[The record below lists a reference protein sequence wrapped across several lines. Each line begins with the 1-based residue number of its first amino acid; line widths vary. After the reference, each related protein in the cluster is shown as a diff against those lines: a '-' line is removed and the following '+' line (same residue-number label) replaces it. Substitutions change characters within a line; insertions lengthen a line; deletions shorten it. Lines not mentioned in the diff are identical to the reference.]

1 MFYETQ
7 LGDTWDVIAKNIYG
21 DEKYADYVMEN
32 NPTLIA
38 TTIFSAGTLVWIPD
52 CHRMRWRSCRNG
64 GNKCR
69 EKEEEPMSKYPT
81 KEKM

>member
-7 LGDTWDVIAKNIYG
+7 LGDTWDVIAKKIYG
-21 DEKYADYVMEN
+21 DEKYADYVMGN

-52 CHRMRWRSCRNG
+52 LPPDETDELPEWR
-64 GNKCR
+64 K
-69 EKEEEPMSKYPT
+69 
-81 KEKM
+81 

>member
-52 CHRMRWRSCRNG
+52 LPPDEVEKLPEWR
-64 GNKCR
+64 K
-69 EKEEEPMSKYPT
+69 
-81 KEKM
+81 

>member
-38 TTIFSAGTLVWIPD
+38 TSIFSAGTLVWIPD
-52 CHRMRWRSCRNG
+52 LPPDEVEELPEWR
-64 GNKCR
+64 K
-69 EKEEEPMSKYPT
+69 
-81 KEKM
+81 

>member
-52 CHRMRWRSCRNG
+52 LPSDEVEELPEWR
-64 GNKCR
+64 K
-69 EKEEEPMSKYPT
+69 
-81 KEKM
+81 